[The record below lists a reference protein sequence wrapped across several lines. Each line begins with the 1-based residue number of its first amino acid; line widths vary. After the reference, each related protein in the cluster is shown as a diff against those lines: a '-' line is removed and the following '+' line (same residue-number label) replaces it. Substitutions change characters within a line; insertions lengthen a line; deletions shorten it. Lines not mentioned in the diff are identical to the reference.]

1 MRRIRKDGNDS
12 QDKIK
17 HSFKN
22 DFTNR
27 LIQNTDK
34 LSNEKLIDILYEL
47 VDKMIIS
54 KYFYVVV
61 DSEYE
66 QVDKHINLFVPDTTT

>member
-1 MRRIRKDGNDS
+1 MSTAYELVDTKLILRMILQTGWY
-12 QDKIK
+12 KIQTSCQMK
-17 HSFKN
+17 
-22 DFTNR
+22 
-27 LIQNTDK
+27 
-34 LSNEKLIDILYEL
+34 KLIDILYEL

>member
-1 MRRIRKDGNDS
+1 MQTNCQLRTNLLIRN
-12 QDKIK
+12 
-17 HSFKN
+17 SFKN